1 MEVASIVSQ
10 ILAVNDEAEQLQL
23 STTALR
29 ATALRATAIAGAMG
43 AAEKAEKAS
52 PADPGPGVGDNL
64 DVSA

>member
-29 ATALRATAIAGAMG
+29 ATAIAGAMD

-52 PADPGPGVGDNL
+52 PADPGLGVGDNL

>member
-29 ATALRATAIAGAMG
+29 AIAIAGAMG
-43 AAEKAEKAS
+43 EAEKAEKAS

>member
-1 MEVASIVSQ
+1 
-10 ILAVNDEAEQLQL
+10 
-23 STTALR
+23 
-29 ATALRATAIAGAMG
+29 MG

>member
-29 ATALRATAIAGAMG
+29 AIAIAG
-43 AAEKAEKAS
+43 EAS

-64 DVSA
+64 DVAA

>member
-29 ATALRATAIAGAMG
+29 ATAIAGAMD
-43 AAEKAEKAS
+43 AAEKAS